1 MSSCHLCHKGLGRSI
16 VTVVVDD
23 EQTFC
28 FHSACFDTKARS
40 PIKLSNLAIYGARR
54 IVAVHRRAPPSCALC
69 GKVVDEEDDE
79 AEIVCSARGC
89 DRTVVHRSCWTTSIE
104 QGMRVLARQRTNSQ
118 STDDLAKVLFSTK
131 YDLARHIF
139 RCACKNGH
147 LKPMHS
153 VPAAPPAATAPV
165 RTRTKRTP
173 PSSRQQ
179 PPDRQGRVQASQKQ
193 PSARERQNHGSSQTM
208 VVDHRP
214 TQTHHAEPIGT
225 SPRSSAALPERKTY
239 VAPPVPETA
248 VVAPPLDTQG
258 LPPKDLAGLP
268 PISDCNVCPITRRVM
283 ARPVWCVDGH
293 RYEEQALKWWIDLF
307 GPVSPIS
314 TLPLRESFYYAAI
327 PPSSPQK
334 AKS

>member
-23 EQTFC
+23 EQTLC

-89 DRTVVHRSCWTTSIE
+89 DRTVVHRSCLTTSIE

-153 VPAAPPAATAPV
+153 VPQLRRPRAGARPNAHQKDTALLQTTTSPIAKAGFRHPRSNRPRESV
-165 RTRTKRTP
+165 RTMGRRRRWSSITARRKRITP
-173 PSSRQQ
+173 NPSAPRRARARPS
-179 PPDRQGRVQASQKQ
+179 
-193 PSARERQNHGSSQTM
+193 PSARL
-208 VVDHRP
+208 
-214 TQTHHAEPIGT
+214 
-225 SPRSSAALPERKTY
+225 PR
-239 VAPPVPETA
+239 APPVPETA
-248 VVAPPLDTQG
+248 VVALPLDTR

-268 PISDCNVCPITRRVM
+268 PISDNACPITRRVM